1 MAIPKKLRL
10 FTVFVDGVNHIG
22 KVPSVTLPKVT
33 RKTEDYQ
40 GGGMLGSVAVDLG
53 LDSGALDA
61 SMIVGGVVEELI
73 LKYGGD
79 IDEMR
84 LRFVGEFYSGG
95 TSSLLEAEMRG
106 RITEIDPGDAKQ
118 GDDTNPHLRLIK
130 NTYYKLSVDDKP
142 LLEID
147 LLNFIYKRNGEN
159 LYPDRIMSALGLGS

>member
-95 TSSLLEAEMRG
+95 TSSLLEVEMRG

-118 GDDTNPHLRLIK
+118 GDDTNHTYAIK
-130 NTYYKLSVDDKP
+130 NTYYKLSVNDRP
-142 LLEID
+142 LWEID
-147 LLNFIYKRNGEN
+147 LLNHIYRKDGKDIV
-159 LYPDRIMSALGLGS
+159 PDRIRSALGLG

>member
-1 MAIPKKLRL
+1 LRL

-95 TSSLLEAEMRG
+95 TSSL
-106 RITEIDPGDAKQ
+106 
-118 GDDTNPHLRLIK
+118 
-130 NTYYKLSVDDKP
+130 
-142 LLEID
+142 
-147 LLNFIYKRNGEN
+147 
-159 LYPDRIMSALGLGS
+159 

>member
-40 GGGMLGSVAVDLG
+40 GGGVAVDLG

-61 SMIVGGVVEELI
+61 SMVVGGVVEELI

-84 LRFVGEFYSGG
+84 LRFVGEICSGG
-95 TSSLLEAEMRG
+95 TSSLLEVEMRG

-118 GDDTNPHLRLIK
+118 GDDTNHTYAIK

-147 LLNFIYKRNGEN
+147 LLNFIYKRNGQN

>member
-40 GGGMLGSVAVDLG
+40 GGGMVGAVAVDLG

-61 SMIVGGVVEELI
+61 SMVVGGVVEELI

-84 LRFVGEFYSGG
+84 LRFVGEIYSGG
-95 TSSLLEAEMRG
+95 TSSLLEVEMRG

-118 GDDTNPHLRLIK
+118 GDDTNHTYAIK
-130 NTYYKLSVDDKP
+130 NTYYKLSVNDRP
-142 LLEID
+142 LWEID
-147 LLNFIYKRNGEN
+147 LLNHIYRKDGKDIV
-159 LYPDRIMSALGLGS
+159 PDRIRSALGLG

>member
-40 GGGMLGSVAVDLG
+40 CGGML
-53 LDSGALDA
+53 GALDA

-95 TSSLLEAEMRG
+95 TSSLLEVEMRG

-118 GDDTNPHLRLIK
+118 GDDTNHTYAIK
-130 NTYYKLSVDDKP
+130 NTYYKLSVDDKA

>member
-1 MAIPKKLRL
+1 
-10 FTVFVDGVNHIG
+10 VDGVNHIG

-84 LRFVGEFYSGG
+84 LRFVGEFTAAVPARYWKLRCADVSPKSIRVMRNRVMIPTTPTPSKTPT
-95 TSSLLEAEMRG
+95 TSCQWTISRCWKS
-106 RITEIDPGDAKQ
+106 TC
-118 GDDTNPHLRLIK
+118 
-130 NTYYKLSVDDKP
+130 
-142 LLEID
+142 
-147 LLNFIYKRNGEN
+147 
-159 LYPDRIMSALGLGS
+159 